1 MKLRV
6 VLENHSASYADSI
19 KVAKGEF
26 LSLTGREDVGDGHRW
41 LWAIADDGRE
51 GWYAAP
57 DGKFTRTDFVY
68 DKERYRYICPGG
80 KMLKTSGTT
89 HDGTTIKFK

>member
-41 LWAIADDGRE
+41 LWATADDCRVRVVCCARWQVHPNRLRLRQGALSLYLPGRQNAE
-51 GWYAAP
+51 DLRHHP
-57 DGKFTRTDFVY
+57 
-68 DKERYRYICPGG
+68 
-80 KMLKTSGTT
+80 
-89 HDGTTIKFK
+89 